1 MHLLSQQIT
10 FIWCKDEWRTE
21 LKWFYWILSQVFF
34 FFSPSVSLSRQSGCI
49 HRVSVQVV
57 ATSNKEHS
65 QGSTSSD
72 FSSSCFFKL
81 PHVFVYLTCLW
92 MRVEVTLLVRPFVC
106 HAVHVMLF
114 HTTEST
120 CSTAPPASSQQ
131 WESSGFDTNIP
142 EEIHVWTKRD
152 IPELL
157 DSVFYNVCQKKK
169 LKTFVT
175 F

>member
-21 LKWFYWILSQVFF
+21 LEWFTGSYLKF
-34 FFSPSVSLSRQSGCI
+34 FFSLQVCLCHVNRAAFTESVCRSWPRATRSTVKVPLAVTFLLLGFLNCPMCLCISRVWEWESKWLFLFAA
-49 HRVSVQVV
+49 R
-57 ATSNKEHS
+57 
-65 QGSTSSD
+65 
-72 FSSSCFFKL
+72 
-81 PHVFVYLTCLW
+81 P
-92 MRVEVTLLVRPFVC
+92 LVCP
-106 HAVHVMLF
+106 AVHVMLRTMF

-157 DSVFYNVCQKKK
+157 DSVFYNVFQKK
-169 LKTFVT
+169 
-175 F
+175 